1 MQDEFKA
8 DDRASAVGRLVR
20 MGEAL
25 LAGGMAFYVRAAQIG
40 LRRLSEGAAT
50 VIERTGGNDADTLRT
65 LLANTGGL
73 LSELLLA
80 APAAAVT
87 AANVARERSGA
98 RVLAY
103 VAPPTKPGSAPVFR
117 PPGVPLLDALPDEG
131 VFVSDAVLEA
141 LAKASDAAGFSPK
154 LRDALIHLAV
164 HSLPVAELLR
174 KPERLA
180 DLPLSA
186 LSTLTATLPDAQRE
200 ELLRTF
206 VSPENARAVLAR
218 FHLHLIAGL
227 GAAAADDLLSA
238 ANLGRVGEAEEIA
251 SGAPRIGGHLR
262 APMQVTPFD
271 PAFLRQL
278 QDVFADIGHPLSAT
292 MSAMGARNRW
302 SVRDH
307 QSGREF
313 FIAPHG
319 KVLEISGTDEG
330 RSYAVSDRRFELPAR
345 VFDAAQG
352 FAFYSVPIGPV
363 QNELNKHKRLGLEA
377 WRMDD
382 RHTALAVFMVDY
394 REGDLGRYRE
404 LGIACLA
411 APSSDPLA
419 IGLVTLFLGVSGEF
433 SRAAGKAIWGFPKS
447 VHGIEIDYEADSASL
462 LFWNSTDDQ
471 RAGAEPVLRFTL
483 PRGGD
488 ARSRDIPFY
497 NYTKKG
503 GALHRV
509 TVTRSGEGEQW
520 TRDHASV
527 RLAIAPD
534 AGACQAAKLLAAL
547 GLTGTEQDNLLYATW
562 TENMTA
568 ELDAAVLVPFPDN
581 AL

>member
-1 MQDEFKA
+1 MQDEFKP
-8 DDRASAVGRLVR
+8 DDRASALGRLVR

-25 LAGGMAFYVRAAQIG
+25 LAGGMEFYVRAAQIG
-40 LRRLSEGAAT
+40 LRRLGEGAAS
-50 VIERTGGNDADTLRT
+50 VGREGGSDADTLRA
-65 LLANTGGL
+65 LFANTGGL
-73 LSELLLA
+73 LSELLLS

-87 AANVARERSGA
+87 AAKVARDRSGA

-103 VAPPTKPGSAPVFR
+103 AVPPPKPGNATSFQLPD
-117 PPGVPLLDALPDEG
+117 VPRLDKLPDEG
-131 VFVSDAVLEA
+131 VFVSDAVLDA
-141 LAKASDAAGFSPK
+141 LAQASEAAGFSDA

-164 HSLPVAELLR
+164 HSPPLAELLR

-180 DLPLSA
+180 DLPISA
-186 LSTLTATLPDAQRE
+186 LSTLTANLPAAQRE

-206 VSPENARAVLAR
+206 ASPDDARAVLAH
-218 FHLHLIAGL
+218 FHLQLIAGL
-227 GAAAADDLLSA
+227 GAAAADDLLST
-238 ANLGRVGEAEEIA
+238 ANLGRVGEAEQIA
-251 SGAPRIGGHLR
+251 RGGGRAPRAMDIQRFAHDTPLLDQLR
-262 APMQVTPFD
+262 D
-271 PAFLRQL
+271 L
-278 QDVFADIGHPLSAT
+278 FASIGHPLSPA

-319 KVLEISGTDEG
+319 KLLEVTSAEEG
-330 RSYAVSDRRFELPAR
+330 RSYAVAGSRFELPAR
-345 VFDAAQG
+345 VFDASQG

-377 WRMDD
+377 WKMDE
-382 RHTALAVFMVDY
+382 RHTALALFMVDY
-394 REGDLGRYRE
+394 RESDLGRYRE

-411 APSSDPLA
+411 APGSDPLA
-419 IGLVTLFLGVSGEF
+419 IGMVPLFLGVSSDF
-433 SRAAGKAIWGFPKS
+433 SRKAGASIWGFPKS
-447 VHGIEIDYEADSASL
+447 VHGIEVDYEPDSASM
-462 LFWNSTDDQ
+462 LFWNSANDQ
-471 RAGAEPVLRFTL
+471 RAGAKPALRFTL
-483 PRGGD
+483 PRGGT

-503 GALHRV
+503 AALHRV

-520 TRDHASV
+520 TRDHDAV
-527 RLAIAPD
+527 RVDIAPD

-547 GLTGTEQDNLLYATW
+547 GITGGEQDNLLYATW

-568 ELDAAVLVPFPDN
+568 ELDAAELVPFPDS